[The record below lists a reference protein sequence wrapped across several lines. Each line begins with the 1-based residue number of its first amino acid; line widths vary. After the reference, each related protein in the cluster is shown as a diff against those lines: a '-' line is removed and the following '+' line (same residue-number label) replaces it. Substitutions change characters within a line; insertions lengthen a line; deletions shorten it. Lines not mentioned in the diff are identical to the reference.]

1 VIPDSYRSNF
11 RPFYLQPPDALLSF
25 CSLLSPGIGRGIV
38 APPSRDGF
46 RSWLRHRKG
55 GLANAS
61 GRIEFNIV
69 LFMDWSFASGAL
81 HPASQRRSYLQLRT
95 GQCSRPE
102 RTFTL
107 LLVRTF
113 RRTFP
118 RHFVPEALRA
128 RLRSELS
135 LRDALAD
142 ISQQALAKRL
152 SWPLRQESIRRECEA
167 SLHRLKTNVID
178 LYQIHST
185 ADDLNETLEGWT
197 TLAALQKEGKVRWI
211 GLSNASVEEMQKLH
225 GIARI
230 TSLQPPYSLIQRKV
244 ETEQLPWCRHENVG
258 VIVNSPMASGLLTP
272 SEIAELEGQ

>member
-113 RRTFP
+113 RRTFS
-118 RHFVPEALRA
+118 RHFVPGPKGHAVWTFQ
-128 RLRSELS
+128 RLTRWRCRCVPEGFSKET
-135 LRDALAD
+135 RY
-142 ISQQALAKRL
+142 RL
-152 SWPLRQESIRRECEA
+152 
-167 SLHRLKTNVID
+167 
-178 LYQIHST
+178 
-185 ADDLNETLEGWT
+185 
-197 TLAALQKEGKVRWI
+197 
-211 GLSNASVEEMQKLH
+211 
-225 GIARI
+225 
-230 TSLQPPYSLIQRKV
+230 
-244 ETEQLPWCRHENVG
+244 
-258 VIVNSPMASGLLTP
+258 
-272 SEIAELEGQ
+272 